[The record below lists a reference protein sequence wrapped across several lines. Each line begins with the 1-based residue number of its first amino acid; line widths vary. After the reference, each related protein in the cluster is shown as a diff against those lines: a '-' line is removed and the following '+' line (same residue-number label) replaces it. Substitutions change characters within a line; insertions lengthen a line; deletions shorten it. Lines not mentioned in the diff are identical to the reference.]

1 MPEFIK
7 FPRQKLMFSQ
17 KTKKWRKQILDWASS
32 KTFFNF
38 SLVQK
43 SIIHKKINYDLLNG
57 VLHMNDLMA
66 FINPDDI
73 QASYIPEKIQHYP
86 IMNSK
91 INLLRGEES
100 KRIFDYRVVVTN
112 PSSISDIEEAKKEAL
127 YQTIMDEIQNTSQSE
142 EDFNK

>member
-1 MPEFIK
+1 
-7 FPRQKLMFSQ
+7 
-17 KTKKWRKQILDWASS
+17 
-32 KTFFNF
+32 
-38 SLVQK
+38 
-43 SIIHKKINYDLLNG
+43 
-57 VLHMNDLMA
+57 MNDLMA

-127 YQTIMDEIQNTSQSE
+127 YQTIMTEIQNTSQSE
-142 EDFNK
+142 EDFNKRLEEIEYYFIKILTMYIIKQKYQINYKDAIHFINNAYDYLNNHD